1 MEKQVVME
9 ICDADVDGV
18 FLHLVCFFVG
28 QINLFGEFES
38 LAFGQEIVLDHF
50 ILIWDFE
57 MNEVCSVGPQ
67 D

>member
-1 MEKQVVME
+1 ME
-9 ICDADVDGV
+9 ICDTDVDGV

-38 LAFGQEIVLDHF
+38 LTFGQEIVLDNL
-50 ILIWDFE
+50 ILIWNFK